1 MKRILLYSLALIIVF
16 FSIILLFTIE
26 MNLEKNEIEN
36 IGIINE
42 KDMLPIPDRIIYKNK
57 DGKYVIINHEDKE
70 CQYIYN
76 ELYRRI
82 NSISNGKVYQEDEI
96 TQMQDKGSFIEFDYN
111 TKSKNFVFLLEE
123 TEIGVI
129 KRLADSGQVI
139 KITLNEK
146 EELIRRV
153 EHWTKTFTKYNFN
166 REKVYNEKS
175 NFDKIP
181 NNLEFKEVEPGI
193 HQKIIN
199 YNDKEFKG
207 IIQSL
212 NIEFSENTFSFDSEK
227 ESVVI
232 TLSKY
237 EIKSVRQN
245 IGNIKYQL
253 GEYKNKY
260 FINILVVSKIVNTNC
275 IYFNKTANNSI
286 PIRTEEISTSSD
298 KYAVNY
304 YKENNKC
311 YTNYNNQR
319 IEIISEE
326 EACELA
332 DLEAK
337 KEKYQYQSWKSEFY
351 SRGKDKRDTIIA
363 ELISNL
369 SEISRIYH
377 WREEW
382 KMSDYN
388 NKLMWKV
395 RLFDMNDPLTNL
407 YIYVDATN
415 GNIIG
420 AGEQSD

>member
-1 MKRILLYSLALIIVF
+1 MKRMLLYSLALITVF
-16 FSIILLFTIE
+16 FCIALLFIIE
-26 MNLEKNEIEN
+26 IDFEKNEPED
-36 IGIINE
+36 IGIING

-57 DGKYVIINHEDKE
+57 AGKYVIINQEDKE

-82 NSISNGKVYQEDEI
+82 NSISNGTVYKEEEI

-123 TEIGVI
+123 NEIGVI

-139 KITLNEK
+139 KRTLNEK
-146 EELIRRV
+146 DELIRRI
-153 EHWTKTFTKYNFN
+153 EYWTKNFTKYNFN
-166 REKVYNEKS
+166 RDKDYNVKS

-181 NNLEFKEVEPGI
+181 NNLDFKEVEPGI

-199 YNDKEFKG
+199 YNNKEFKE

-212 NIEFSENTFSFDSEK
+212 NIEFSENILSFDSEK
-227 ESVVI
+227 ESIVI

-245 IGNIKYQL
+245 IGNIKYQF
-253 GEYKNKY
+253 GEYNNKY
-260 FINILVVSKIVNTNC
+260 FINILVVSDIVNTNC
-275 IYFNKTANNSI
+275 IYFNKTANNSM
-286 PIRTEEISTSSD
+286 PIKTEEISTSND

-311 YTNYNNQR
+311 YTNFSNKQ
-319 IEIISEE
+319 IEIISKE
-326 EACELA
+326 EACDIA

-351 SRGKDKRDTIIA
+351 SRGEENTIIA
-363 ELISNL
+363 ELISDL

-382 KMSDYN
+382 KISDYS

-395 RLFDMNDPLTNL
+395 RLFDLNDPLTNL